1 MQILLVSDLHY
12 TLKQLDWVTGIAG
25 EFDLVVLAGDHLD
38 IASIVE
44 PDAQIAVVLEYM
56 SRMAAKTAVAACSG
70 NHDLNGR
77 NEHGEL
83 SARWLEAATRSGVLV
98 DGTRLETERELVTVC
113 AWWDGPITREI
124 VGRQLAADAEL
135 VNGRQWI
142 WVYHAPPDAS
152 PTSWTGKRH
161 YGDEAL
167 VDWIKEHQP
176 ALVMCGH
183 VHESPF
189 KDDGSWIDRIGSTLV
204 VNAGRQPGPIPACI
218 EIDTAA
224 GTARWSSLAGVEE
237 QTFAG
242 V

>member
-12 TLKQLDWVTGIAG
+12 TLKQLDWVSSVAG

-38 IASIVE
+38 ISSIVE
-44 PDAQIAVVLEYM
+44 PDAQIAVVLEYL

-83 SARWLEAATRSGVLV
+83 SARWLEAASAAGVLV

-113 AWWDGPITREI
+113 AWWDGPRTREL

-135 VNGRQWI
+135 VGDRRWI

-161 YGDEAL
+161 YGDEDLSA
-167 VDWIKEHQP
+167 WITEHQP

-189 KDDGSWIDRIGSTLV
+189 KADGSWIDRIGSTLV
-204 VNAGRQPGPIPACI
+204 VNAGRQRGPIPACV
-218 EIDTAA
+218 EIDTEA

-237 QTFAG
+237 EAFARA
-242 V
+242 